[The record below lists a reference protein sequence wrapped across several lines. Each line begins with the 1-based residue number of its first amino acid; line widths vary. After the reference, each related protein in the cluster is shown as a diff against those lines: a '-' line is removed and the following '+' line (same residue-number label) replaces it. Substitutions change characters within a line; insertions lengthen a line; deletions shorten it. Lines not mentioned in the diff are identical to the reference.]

1 MTKARII
8 YDVFNII
15 TNEYSEDHIKN
26 IRDRYLELAGD
37 NTFLKAREISQMEW
51 LEKFLDEDQ

>member
-15 TNEYSEDHIKN
+15 TNEYSEKHIKD
-26 IRDRYLELAGD
+26 IRKRYFELTPD
-37 NTFLKAREISQMEW
+37 NSFLKAREISQMEW
-51 LEKFLDEDQ
+51 LTKFLDEDQ

>member
-8 YDVFNII
+8 FDVFNII
-15 TNEYSEDHIKN
+15 TNEYSEDHIKS

-37 NTFLKAREISQMEW
+37 TTFLKAREISQMEW